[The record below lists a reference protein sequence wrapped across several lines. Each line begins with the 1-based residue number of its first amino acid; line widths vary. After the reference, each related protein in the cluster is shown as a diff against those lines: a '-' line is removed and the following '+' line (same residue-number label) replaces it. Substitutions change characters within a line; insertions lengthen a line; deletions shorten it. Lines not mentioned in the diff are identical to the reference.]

1 VTLMR
6 IHHDRDRCVGSGACA
21 FTLPDIFDQDENDG
35 RVLVLV
41 ERPGAE
47 DRKAIEEVAASCPVW
62 ALSIEDD

>member
-1 VTLMR
+1 MR

-47 DRKAIEEVAASCPVW
+47 HRKAIEEVAASCPVW